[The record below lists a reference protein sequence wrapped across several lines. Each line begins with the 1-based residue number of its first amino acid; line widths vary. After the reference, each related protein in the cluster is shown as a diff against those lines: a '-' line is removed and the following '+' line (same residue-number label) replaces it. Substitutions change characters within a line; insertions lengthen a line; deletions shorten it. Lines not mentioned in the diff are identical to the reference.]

1 MRAVASAVGLDFA
14 LFPFITLPAPDG
26 GLGVA
31 EGPFRLWGVTLGL
44 SALLVAAADG
54 EDARLSVP
62 PWRLRSG
69 PWDACID
76 VLALFSP
83 QQWERA

>member
-1 MRAVASAVGLDFA
+1 MRAVASAVGLDVA
-14 LFPFITLPAPDG
+14 LFPVVTLPAPDR
-26 GLGVA
+26 GLGA

-44 SALLVAAADG
+44 SALLVEAADG
-54 EDARLSVP
+54 EAAQLRVP

-69 PWDACID
+69 GWDVCID